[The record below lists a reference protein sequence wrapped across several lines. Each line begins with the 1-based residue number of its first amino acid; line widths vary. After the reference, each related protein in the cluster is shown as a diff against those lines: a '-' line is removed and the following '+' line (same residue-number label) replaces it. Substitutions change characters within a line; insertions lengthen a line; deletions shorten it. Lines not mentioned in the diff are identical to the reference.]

1 MADLTPTFIGRKL
14 TKKTDHD
21 RLEKTLIDNVS
32 KIVGNS
38 KGIISVMDAT
48 HSGFVNGNLR
58 KYETPSFAQNY
69 DKFYTPF
76 PKPFN
81 KHHDTMND
89 PIGRIHSAMFVPGS
103 YQMPDGQKSDG
114 LIKVAAFIPS
124 GAEADKIMNGTH
136 MTVSTGFEFDSVK
149 CSICGFDWMK
159 YRRSGNGWPTS
170 KKGSDEEMDPDKVC
184 MHQRGKMY
192 KDSMAYYSCNVRDF
206 LEVSAVNEP
215 ADLIAHIISY
225 AEVGKD
231 SVLNTSFYHDI
242 DFRGNDNLGYACK
255 PIGYTPLTNGVTIE
269 EPNNDNKAVMDAQE
283 EAMFEQVAKELK
295 ETVGI
300 LSATVQKNTD
310 ALNLVMA
317 KLPNEQRPADSSGTV
332 QSATDKTENQMEETR
347 VKQIVADEVK
357 TAVDAL
363 RNEMKLGLDS
373 IKESLKPTAPAGEPA
388 QDSASAAAEPAPAA
402 EDSASLKKEIEN
414 RDSKIAD
421 LESKIKDLEEKL
433 AGAVKPQVPARKKNP
448 YSF

>member
-1 MADLTPTFIGRKL
+1 
-14 TKKTDHD
+14 
-21 RLEKTLIDNVS
+21 
-32 KIVGNS
+32 
-38 KGIISVMDAT
+38 
-48 HSGFVNGNLR
+48 
-58 KYETPSFAQNY
+58 
-69 DKFYTPF
+69 
-76 PKPFN
+76 
-81 KHHDTMND
+81 
-89 PIGRIHSAMFVPGS
+89 
-103 YQMPDGQKSDG
+103 
-114 LIKVAAFIPS
+114 
-124 GAEADKIMNGTH
+124 
-136 MTVSTGFEFDSVK
+136 
-149 CSICGFDWMK
+149 
-159 YRRSGNGWPTS
+159 
-170 KKGSDEEMDPDKVC
+170 
-184 MHQRGKMY
+184 
-192 KDSMAYYSCNVRDF
+192 
-206 LEVSAVNEP
+206 
-215 ADLIAHIISY
+215 
-225 AEVGKD
+225 
-231 SVLNTSFYHDI
+231 
-242 DFRGNDNLGYACK
+242 
-255 PIGYTPLTNGVTIE
+255 
-269 EPNNDNKAVMDAQE
+269 
-283 EAMFEQVAKELK
+283 MFEQVAKELK

-421 LESKIKDLEEKL
+421 LESKIKDLEGKL